1 VSRVSDV
8 TRHRP
13 RRTGASLVVAGL
25 LGVAFFWLTDP
36 RYGWAKPVA
45 VAGDNPIDAAH
56 YMLAGTVVGVVGSV
70 VVLLI
75 GLWLMT
81 RRAG

>member
-1 VSRVSDV
+1 MRDSAHR
-8 TRHRP
+8 RP
-13 RRTGASLVVAGL
+13 RRPGISLVLAGL
-25 LGVAFFWLTDP
+25 AGVAFFWLTDP
-36 RYGWAKPVA
+36 RYGWARPVA

-56 YMLAGTVVGVVGSV
+56 YMLVGTLVGVAGSA

-81 RRAG
+81 RRVG